1 MIAYE
6 RSFSQREALNAIG
19 MLVRQLE
26 TVNLRFHHVAKD
38 VTSELMTASASP
50 RSNPVG
56 FLMWHMARSQDWA
69 VHTAIRGVPEIA
81 WSAPWAEM
89 AGVSTPGIGTGF
101 SPAAAR
107 ELATRIDLTQLMDYA
122 DAVSSAAVDWVQ
134 GLNEADLDSI
144 PDVAAHDSG
153 IPAYQTREFLAEMD
167 SGPEHDRA
175 VGDVGGQ
182 PVWLFLTSV
191 SVTHLHRHLGEL
203 DLTLG
208 VLKGRAG

>member
-1 MIAYE
+1 MITYE
-6 RSFSQREALNAIG
+6 RSFSQREGLNSID

-26 TVNLRFHHVAKD
+26 TVNIRFHHVAND
-38 VTSELMTASASP
+38 VTPELMTASASP

-81 WSAPWAEM
+81 WTSPWSET

-107 ELATRIDLTQLMDYA
+107 ELAGRIDLAQLMKYA
-122 DAVSSAAVDWVQ
+122 DAVNSATVAWVQ
-134 GLNEADLDSI
+134 GLNETDLDLI
-144 PDVAAHDSG
+144 PDVAAHDAG
-153 IPAYQTREFLAEMD
+153 IPAYQAREFIAEMD
-167 SGPEHDRA
+167 SGPEHDQA
-175 VGDVGGQ
+175 VGDLGGQ
-182 PVWLFLTSV
+182 PAWLFLTSV

-208 VLKGRAG
+208 VLTGRAG

>member
-1 MIAYE
+1 MITYE
-6 RSFSQREALNAIG
+6 RSFSQREALDAIG

-26 TVNLRFHHVAKD
+26 TVNLRLHHVAND
-38 VTSELMTASASP
+38 VTPDLMTASVSP
-50 RSNPVG
+50 QSNPIG

-81 WSAPWAEM
+81 WTTPWSEM
-89 AGVSTPGIGTGF
+89 ETISTPGMGTGF
-101 SPAAAR
+101 SLEEAR
-107 ELATRIDLTQLMDYA
+107 GLATRVDLSQLMDYA
-122 DAVSSAAVDWVQ
+122 DAVSSATVAWVK
-134 GLNEADLDSI
+134 GLHETDLDSI
-144 PDVAAHDSG
+144 PDVSAHDSG
-153 IPAYQTREFLAEMD
+153 IPAYQTRGFLAEMD
-167 SGPEHDRA
+167 SGPEHDQA

-208 VLKGRAG
+208 VINGRAG

>member
-1 MIAYE
+1 MITYE
-6 RSFSQREALNAIG
+6 RSFSQREALDAIG

-26 TVNLRFHHVAKD
+26 TVNLRLHHVAND
-38 VTSELMTASASP
+38 VTPDLLTASASP
-50 RSNPVG
+50 RSNPIG

-81 WSAPWAEM
+81 WTTPWSEM
-89 AGVSTPGIGTGF
+89 ETISTPGMGTGF
-101 SPAAAR
+101 SLEEAR
-107 ELATRIDLTQLMDYA
+107 GLATRVDLSQLMDYA
-122 DAVSSAAVDWVQ
+122 DAVSSATVAWVKD
-134 GLNEADLDSI
+134 LHETDLDSI
-144 PDVAAHDSG
+144 PDVSAHDSG
-153 IPAYQTREFLAEMD
+153 IAADQTRGFLAEMD
-167 SGPEHDRA
+167 SGPEHDQA

-208 VLKGRAG
+208 VLKGRPG